1 MAEPLQWGTS
11 VEGNS
16 VEHGTDHP
24 DPVRG
29 WKRLSP
35 RRWSLWSLSTSAVVY
50 VLLVEAIALA
60 TVVGTIPLVPIGKQ
74 DWIWFAALSA
84 AAVVHLEAARGM
96 ERIREITSEGTPH
109 NHLQTVWFFAAVV
122 LLPPPLIFALLV
134 ISYTHSWVRVYQRRA
149 LAHRKIFSVATV
161 ILGCTAAYAML
172 AAVYPGHQEP
182 FVMAMHGPLALVAVV
197 AAGLLYRLVNY
208 GLVVMVLLITNP
220 DQPAR
225 RALGRASDQ
234 LMIAGAIG
242 LGTGI
247 AVVMTSQPWW
257 TPLLVVTVLALH
269 TGLLLPQF
277 RDASRTDAKT
287 GLFEPTFWAEL
298 TSDELDRAR
307 RLSGTLGL
315 LLLDLDHFK
324 RVNDGYGHLAGD
336 QVLRAVADAIKHSV
350 RGHDMVGRYGGEE
363 FAIVLPGMTEGDVIQ
378 AAERIRTA
386 VGALEVTVT
395 DLDGDERTVKNLT
408 ASIGAAVY
416 PTHGTERT
424 VLLLA
429 ADAALYEA
437 KTQGRNCTK
446 LADSTPKPVPAA
458 RKSDEWTHIRLTVER
473 GRKTG

>member
-1 MAEPLQWGTS
+1 
-11 VEGNS
+11 
-16 VEHGTDHP
+16 
-24 DPVRG
+24 
-29 WKRLSP
+29 
-35 RRWSLWSLSTSAVVY
+35 
-50 VLLVEAIALA
+50 
-60 TVVGTIPLVPIGKQ
+60 
-74 DWIWFAALSA
+74 
-84 AAVVHLEAARGM
+84 
-96 ERIREITSEGTPH
+96 
-109 NHLQTVWFFAAVV
+109 
-122 LLPPPLIFALLV
+122 
-134 ISYTHSWVRVYQRRA
+134 
-149 LAHRKIFSVATV
+149 
-161 ILGCTAAYAML
+161 
-172 AAVYPGHQEP
+172 
-182 FVMAMHGPLALVAVV
+182 VV

-307 RLSGTLGL
+307 RLNGTLGL

-395 DLDGDERTVKNLT
+395 DLDGDDRTVKNLT
-408 ASIGAAVY
+408 ASVGAAVY

-437 KTQGRNCTK
+437 KTHGRNCTK

-473 GRKTG
+473 DRKTG

>member
-1 MAEPLQWGTS
+1 ME
-11 VEGNS
+11 
-16 VEHGTDHP
+16 
-24 DPVRG
+24 
-29 WKRLSP
+29 
-35 RRWSLWSLSTSAVVY
+35 AV
-50 VLLVEAIALA
+50 ALA

-96 ERIREITSEGTPH
+96 ERIREVTSEGTPH
-109 NHLQTVWFFAAVV
+109 NHLQTVWFFAGVL

-134 ISYTHSWVRVYQRRA
+134 ISYSHSWVRVYQRRA

-161 ILGCTAAYAML
+161 VLGCTAAYAML
-172 AAVYPGHQEP
+172 AAMYPGHHEP

-225 RALGRASDQ
+225 RALGRGSDQ
-234 LMIAGAIG
+234 LMIAGAVG

-247 AVVMTSQPWW
+247 TVVMTSQPWW

-307 RLSGTLGL
+307 RLNGTLGL

-363 FAIVLPGMTEGDVIQ
+363 FAVVLPGMAADDVLI
-378 AAERIRTA
+378 AAERVRVAIA
-386 VGALEVTVT
+386 ELEVPVT
-395 DLDGDERTVKNLT
+395 DLDGDERVVRGLT
-408 ASIGAAVY
+408 ASVGAAVY
-416 PTHGTERT
+416 PAHGTERT

-429 ADAALYEA
+429 ADAALYDA
-437 KTQGRNCTK
+437 KTSGRDCTRV
-446 LADSTPKPVPAA
+446 ADTTPKQLPAA
-458 RKSDEWTHIRLTVER
+458 RTSEEWTHIRLTVKR
-473 GRKTG
+473 NHKTT